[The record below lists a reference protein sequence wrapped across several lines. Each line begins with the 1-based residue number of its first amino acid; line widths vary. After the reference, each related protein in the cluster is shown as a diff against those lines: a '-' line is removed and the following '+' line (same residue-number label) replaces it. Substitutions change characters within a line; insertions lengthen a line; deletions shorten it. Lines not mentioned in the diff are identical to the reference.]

1 MPLSNLFV
9 KVCIVDSKTPCLI
22 SNNVFRTL
30 GAQINTATDHV
41 SFSKL
46 NIRMPLSLPEK
57 DFCELVRLGNDER
70 FTGEGHDM
78 HGDCPIMSNEDA
90 PAFEPEVLGDPNQNN
105 MKVNIRNVSVEPNAS
120 SQFSGS
126 VSDPPPRSSTV
137 RSVEN
142 HNGQLQPCRSLP
154 SSDLAEKDYIRNI
167 RRCRTRNGPK

>member
-1 MPLSNLFV
+1 M
-9 KVCIVDSKTPCLI
+9 KVGIVDSKTPFLI

-30 GAQINTATDHV
+30 GAQIDTATDHV

-46 NIRMPLSLPEK
+46 NIRMPPSLSEK
-57 DFCELVRLGNDER
+57 KLYLMDFCELVRLGNDER

-78 HGDCPIMSNEDA
+78 HGDCPIMSSGDA

-105 MKVNIRNVSVEPNAS
+105 MKVNNRNVSVEPNAS

-154 SSDLAEKDYIRNI
+154 SSDLAEKD
-167 RRCRTRNGPK
+167 